1 MLFHFNRRFVASFVF
16 TTVVLTALACNSA
29 TAAEPAQPEPPA
41 PAAPAAQVAPTVID
55 APAVAAVQLPEVV
68 EPTEVALPPTALAE
82 PAAPVSEPVPETIAP
97 AMISTLDPYQIVA
110 AVEQV
115 VTGVYRTVLPSVVRI
130 EVQQRV
136 TGSGGLFG
144 SADGFQPSGEGSGF
158 VWSDDGIVVTNHHVV
173 AEADRV
179 IVSFADGEELVAEVL
194 GSDPDSDLAAL
205 RIDVPEGGLQASK
218 LGDSDAVNV
227 GQFALAIGNPF
238 GQEFTLTQGIVSAI
252 GRTIQSAEG
261 NFSNPKAIQ
270 TDAPINPGNSGG
282 PLLDIYGNVIGINSQ
297 IQTRSGASAGVGF
310 AVPVNTAKRVIPE
323 LIETGEYEYAYLG
336 VNGSTVRD
344 LSLDELGLP
353 DDTRGVLLQGVVR
366 GGPADI
372 AGLVPNNGA
381 VGVRGDVI
389 TAVDGVAVGS
399 MDELIAYLTENI
411 RPGDTIDLTVI
422 RDDGSVEVVE
432 VTVTSRPN

>member
-1 MLFHFNRRFVASFVF
+1 MMFRFNRRFVFSFIF
-16 TTVVLTALACNSA
+16 TAVVLTALACNSA
-29 TAAEPAQPEPPA
+29 TAVEPAPPEAPA
-41 PAAPAAQVAPTVID
+41 PPAPAAQVAPASVD
-55 APAVAAVQLPEVV
+55 APTIAAFQVPEST
-68 EPTEVALPPTALAE
+68 EPTEVTLPPAMQAE
-82 PAAPVSEPVPETIAP
+82 PGAPVSEPVPEPVAP
-97 AMISTLDPYQIVA
+97 AMVSTLDPYQIVA

-115 VTGVYRTVLPSVVRI
+115 VTGVYSTVLPSVVRI

-144 SADGFQPSGEGSGF
+144 SADGFQPAGEGSGF

-179 IVSFADGEELVAEVL
+179 IVTFADGEQLIAEVL

-205 RIDVPEGGLQASK
+205 KIDVPEGGLQASK

-252 GRTIQSAEG
+252 GRTIQSSEG

-297 IQTRSGASAGVGF
+297 IQSRSGSSSGVGF

-336 VNGSTVRD
+336 VSGGTLRD

-353 DDTRGVLLQGVVR
+353 DDTRGVLLQAVIR
-366 GGPADI
+366 GGPADV
-372 AGLVPNNGA
+372 AGLVPTNDA
-381 VGVRGDVI
+381 LGVRGDVI
-389 TAVDGVAVGS
+389 TAIDGVAVGS
-399 MDELIAYLTENI
+399 MDELIAYLAENI
-411 RPGDTIDLTVI
+411 RPGDSVGFTVI
-422 RDDGSVEVVE
+422 RDDGNVEVVE